1 MLVRSWIQKR
11 HLAVISQQKAASG
24 AFARQRQDSTLT
36 RVGPFHDRV
45 QTHTDKV
52 SNHNDKLIS
61 YTDKGLGHA
70 SRDMRENHHFGGLGS
85 ENGKMVMICPALLLL
100 LLLLLLLMSCRGEVF
115 MPCRGEVLV
124 PCRGENFNALSW

>member
-1 MLVRSWIQKR
+1 
-11 HLAVISQQKAASG
+11 
-24 AFARQRQDSTLT
+24 
-36 RVGPFHDRV
+36 
-45 QTHTDKV
+45 
-52 SNHNDKLIS
+52 
-61 YTDKGLGHA
+61 
-70 SRDMRENHHFGGLGS
+70 MRENHHFGGLGS